1 MSNTFSIAF
10 YNLENLFDVEHNE
23 FTLDKDFTPNGKLE
37 WTQDRYLRKI
47 NNLSR
52 VISTIGTKYT
62 SLPPI
67 FIGVAEVENKTCLD
81 DLIYSD
87 KLQSYNYD
95 YVHYDSPDERGIDVA
110 FLYQTK
116 YFEVTYSNV
125 YPLYITDE
133 NNNRD
138 YTRDILLISGKLFG
152 EPVHIIVNHWP
163 SRNNGTKNSND
174 KRIKAADLVHKIMD
188 EICLE
193 NEDQSFII
201 MGDFNDEPND
211 SSIKKL
217 LLNEDLFNTTQVLSE
232 QNKGTSKHRGKWYL
246 FDQIIISKRFL
257 FDENSRLKFQSANIF
272 DDHFLQEKS
281 NKYKGAPKRTYIGK
295 WHQGGYSDHF
305 PVLAYF
311 RKTL

>member
-1 MSNTFSIAF
+1 VSNTFSIAF

>member
-23 FTLDKDFTPNGKLE
+23 YTLDKDFTPDGKLE
-37 WTQDRYLRKI
+37 WTQDRYSRKI

-52 VISTIGTKYT
+52 VISTIGTKVA

-87 KLQSYNYD
+87 KLKPFNYD
-95 YVHYDSPDERGIDVA
+95 YIHYNSPDERGIDVA

-116 YFEVTYSNV
+116 YFEVTHSNV
-125 YPLYITDE
+125 YPLYLSDE

-152 EPVHIIVNHWP
+152 EPIHIIVNHWP

-174 KRIKAADLVHKIMD
+174 KRIKAAELVYEIMD
-188 EICLE
+188 EICSD
-193 NEDQSFII
+193 NEDPSFII
-201 MGDFNDEPND
+201 MGDFNDEPSD
-211 SSIKKL
+211 KSINKL
-217 LLNEDLFNTTQVLSE
+217 LLKGDLFNTTQALYE
-232 QNKGTSKHRGKWYL
+232 QKKGTSKHRGKWYL

-257 FDENSRLKFQSANIF
+257 FDENSKIKFQSTKIF

-281 NKYKGAPKRTYIGK
+281 NKNRGAPKRTYIGK

-311 RKTL
+311 KKTL